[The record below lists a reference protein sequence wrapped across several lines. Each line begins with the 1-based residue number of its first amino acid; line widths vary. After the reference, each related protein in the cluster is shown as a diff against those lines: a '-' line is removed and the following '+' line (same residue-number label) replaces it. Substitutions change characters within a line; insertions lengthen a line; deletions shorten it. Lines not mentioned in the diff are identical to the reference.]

1 MDGKITTKTCEC
13 GTQFQTKDVALFGIQ
28 AFFRRLCDAC
38 QEKQDA
44 ENIERERAE
53 WIKGRETEWERI
65 CPPLYRATDI
75 DDPRLSREAVD
86 AVSRWRDESD
96 GVGLAIRGASGRG
109 KTRLAFVL
117 GKRLYMAGSSVESV
131 TATRLAQLC
140 VDSYDDSDRV
150 KNAAREKLRSIR
162 SCRYLI
168 LDDLGKQKFTDRAET
183 ELYDLIE
190 TRTSHL
196 RPTIWT
202 ANVTSDEFAQ
212 MMSED
217 RGVPIIRRLSEFSTV
232 LAL

>member
-1 MDGKITTKTCEC
+1 MNLHDFSI
-13 GTQFQTKDVALFGIQ
+13 
-28 AFFRRLCDAC
+28 R
-38 QEKQDA
+38 
-44 ENIERERAE
+44 
-53 WIKGRETEWERI
+53 
-65 CPPLYRATDI
+65 
-75 DDPRLSREAVD
+75 
-86 AVSRWRDESD
+86 
-96 GVGLAIRGASGRG
+96 AIRAH
-109 KTRLAFVL
+109 
-117 GKRLYMAGSSVESV
+117 VEAI

-202 ANVTSDEFAQ
+202 ANMKQ
-212 MMSED
+212 
-217 RGVPIIRRLSEFSTV
+217 R
-232 LAL
+232 

>member
-1 MDGKITTKTCEC
+1 MDGEKSNCKKCGEEFDTSELKMAGKTF
-13 GTQFQTKDVALFGIQ
+13 FQ
-28 AFFRRLCDAC
+28 RRFCDAC
-38 QEKQDA
+38 SKKNDDDFAELMRMQEVAQ
-44 ENIERERAE
+44 REQR
-53 WIKGRETEWERI
+53 WKDI
-65 CPPLYRATDI
+65 CPPLYQKTNLDH
-75 DDPRLSREAVD
+75 PGLSQD
-86 AVSRWRDESD
+86 AVEAIRDWRDEGN
-96 GVGLAIRGASGRG
+96 GVGLSIRGTSGRG

-117 GKRLYMAGSSVESV
+117 GKRLHMAGMSVDAI

-150 KNAAREKLRSIR
+150 KNGAREKLRSIR

-202 ANVTSDEFAQ
+202 ANMSSDEFAQ

-232 LAL
+232 LSV

>member
-1 MDGKITTKTCEC
+1 MDGKPQKCLGCE
-13 GTQFQTKDVALFGIQ
+13 TLFEAINTEIDGRV
-28 AFFRRLCDAC
+28 FFTRRFCDAC
-38 QEKQDA
+38 CEKQDQD
-44 ENIERERAE
+44 NREREAKERIE
-53 WIKGRETEWERI
+53 LREKAWKEI
-65 CPPLYRATDI
+65 CPPLYQKTD
-75 DDPRLSREAVD
+75 LSHPGIAREAVNLILN
-86 AVSRWRDESD
+86 WKDENN
-96 GVGLAIRGASGRG
+96 GIGLSIRGTSGRG

-117 GKRLYMAGSSVESV
+117 GKRLYMEGMTVEAI

-202 ANVTSDEFAQ
+202 ANMSSDDFAR

-232 LAL
+232 LSV